1 MRCAIYIRV
10 SGKRQIK
17 GVSLED
23 QLRACREY
31 ALRQGWSIIEPLYVE
46 PGRSAFTE
54 NLSKRVAFQQLLADA
69 RRKLFDIVLVYKLDR
84 FARKVLIQYQA
95 AAELERCRVQIA
107 SATEPIDRKTAAGR
121 MTFGML
127 AVAAEA
133 YSDQLSERMRDTR
146 RAEVRQGRHVGPV
159 PVGYVRGTDGKLQ
172 PTPHAPDR
180 EAVQFGFQL
189 YATGNES
196 TRTVTIKLN
205 EAGYTWPRPDGTR
218 MPFHKDG
225 IVEMLQNPVYLGHI
239 RATGVTIEDAHEPL
253 IDRATWDAV
262 QAIMR
267 ERAAKSAFG
276 GRSSV
281 ETVQRE
287 QKLLIDLAYCANCG
301 ARLWYLS
308 TPRESYRCS
317 ARASG
322 GHCNAQRCVA
332 DVTEQRVLDA
342 IGRLSLPAEWRET
355 ALEQARKTIAAE
367 HSGQGDRLA
376 LEAKL
381 KRLARLYQDGLID
394 DATYERDRDAIRAK
408 LTSATTSLP
417 FADLG
422 IVANLLGDLPGLLNE
437 ATNEERRAI
446 LVQLVDQV
454 YLKHDAVLGIRP
466 TLRAWPLMHAL
477 YAQFLQSVDWWAG
490 WVSGRKF
497 PHTSSDPDVRGSASE
512 GRTGK
517 RLWIAKSLS
526 VRFRARSH
534 T

>member
-10 SGKRQIK
+10 SGKQQVK
-17 GVSLED
+17 GVSLDD

-31 ALRQGWSIIEPLYVE
+31 ALRQGWTIIEPLYVE

-54 NLSKRVAFQQLLADA
+54 NLAKRVAFQQLLVDA
-69 RRKLFDIVLVYKLDR
+69 RRKLFDMVLVYKLDR

-146 RAEVRQGRHVGPV
+146 RAEARQGRHVGPV
-159 PVGYVRGTDGKLQ
+159 PVGYIRGADGKLL
-172 PTPHAPDR
+172 PSPHEPDR
-180 EAVQFGFQL
+180 EAVKMGYQL

-225 IVEMLQNPVYLGHI
+225 VVEMLQNPVYIGHI
-239 RATGVTIEDAHEPL
+239 RATGAMVENAHAPL
-253 IDRATWDAV
+253 IDHTTWETV
-262 QAIMR
+262 QMIMR
-267 ERAAKSAFG
+267 ERAAKSPFG

-281 ETVQRE
+281 DVVQRHAV
-287 QKLLIDLAYCANCG
+287 LLIDLAFCANCG

-308 TPRESYRCS
+308 TPQPSYRCS
-317 ARASG
+317 GRASG
-322 GHCNAQRCVA
+322 SHCNAHRCLA
-332 DVTEQRVLDA
+332 NITEERALQA
-342 IGRLSLPAEWRET
+342 IGRLSLPSAWRET
-355 ALEQARKTIAAE
+355 ALDHARQLMEVDHPA
-367 HSGQGDRLA
+367 QGDRAA

-381 KRLARLYQDGLID
+381 KRLARLYQDGMID
-394 DATYERDRDAIRAK
+394 DTAYERDRDAIRAK
-408 LTSATTSLP
+408 LTIASPSLPLTDLRPVATLLGNLPELLKEATT
-417 FADLG
+417 
-422 IVANLLGDLPGLLNE
+422 
-437 ATNEERRAI
+437 EERRAI

-454 YLKHDAVLGIRP
+454 YLKHGAVLGIRP
-466 TLRAWPLMHAL
+466 TLRAWPLMHAV
-477 YAQFLQSVDWWAG
+477 YAQSLQSVGWWAG
-490 WVSGRKF
+490 WAY
-497 PHTSSDPDVRGSASE
+497 PH
-512 GRTGK
+512 RT
-517 RLWIAKSLS
+517 RTRILS
-526 VRFRARSH
+526 
-534 T
+534 